1 MLKADRDG
9 KVTLR
14 GQELVAIGM
23 QNSPI
28 RNWARVHVTTRQ
40 NCVWGNVSVVEREN
54 DGVVEW

>member
-1 MLKADRDG
+1 M
-9 KVTLR
+9 TLR